1 MRSVP
6 KVVDHEERRRL
17 VAEAVWRIARREG
30 LEAASVRNVAAEAGL
45 SPGAMRHY
53 FDGQADLQRAAMETL
68 LARVQTRVAA
78 LDTEGPPAEATAR
91 ILLELLPLD
100 EERQAEAE
108 IWFAFAT
115 GARRDPALRAL
126 ADASAEELREL
137 VAGIVAV
144 LLGEGADADVRE
156 TETARLHALVDGL
169 ALRAVQRPGA
179 VPPARMRA
187 AVERHLAQ
195 LAGRG

>member
-1 MRSVP
+1 MP

-17 VAEAVWRIARREG
+17 VAEAVWRIARTDG

-53 FDGQADLQRAAMETL
+53 FDGQADLQRSAMETL
-68 LARVQTRVAA
+68 LARVQERVAA
-78 LDTEGPPAEATAR
+78 LDTEGPPVEATAR

-100 EERQAEAE
+100 DERQAEAE
-108 IWFAFAT
+108 IWFAFTA
-115 GARRDPALRAL
+115 GARRDPGLRAL
-126 ADASAEELREL
+126 ADGAADEMRAF
-137 VAGIVAV
+137 VAGIVGV
-144 LLGEGADADVRE
+144 LLGPDAPADAVE

-169 ALRAVQRPGA
+169 ALHAVQRPGA

-187 AVERHLAQ
+187 AVERHLAE
-195 LAGRG
+195 LAGRA